1 MDNQGTLREQPSAS
15 WASDLNSED
24 CEKLDVRSTIASGG
38 EPLPD
43 ILEKADALA
52 SEKILMIIAPFDPLP
67 LRRLMASRGFEC
79 HLVQKSTEEWHVYFK
94 RGKNPSLPELPD
106 LPSFPMQ
113 WRENILEMDL
123 RELIA
128 PNPMIAI
135 LKIIESGEGGNMF
148 RALLNREPIYLY
160 PELAERK
167 WKSEL
172 IEQSGDT
179 FKVEITRQADVR
191 K

>member
-1 MDNQGTLREQPSAS
+1 MDNQDKLRGQISTS

-24 CEKLDVRSTIASGG
+24 CDKLDVRAAIASGG

-43 ILEKADALA
+43 ILKKADALTN
-52 SEKILMIIAPFDPLP
+52 ERILLIIAPFDPLP
-67 LRRLMASRGFEC
+67 LRRLMAGRGFEC
-79 HLVQKSTEEWHVYFK
+79 HLVKISNNEWHVYFK
-94 RGKNPSLPELPD
+94 QGENPALPELPD
-106 LPSFPMQ
+106 LPSFPME

-123 RELIA
+123 RGLMP

-135 LKIIESGEGGNMF
+135 LKIIASGEGGNMF
-148 RALLNREPIYLY
+148 RVLLNREPIYLY

-172 IEQSGDT
+172 IEQSEDLY
-179 FKVEITRQADVR
+179 KVEIIRQVDVR
-191 K
+191 